1 MSLIINLFWR
11 LQFFKLVK
19 KVAAEFLNTDITQ
32 LLERLLTFPGEN
44 MTDAHIK
51 NLFFGDY
58 GKPDGTEKIYD
69 EITDLDELSKVMDG

>member
-1 MSLIINLFWR
+1 M
-11 LQFFKLVK
+11 
-19 KVAAEFLNTDITQ
+19 AAEYLNTDITK
-32 LLERLLTFPGEN
+32 LLERLLAFPGEN
-44 MTDAHIK
+44 MTDTHIK